1 MKLALFTIVI
11 VILYVLMSWLTL
23 RAENNKAIASKN
35 LFLASLLTICI
46 LWPIMY
52 ANLFWAFFASMLVV
66 IVALYIGHSREK
78 EYGNYIRNG
87 VLGSIWLTLPLYVY
101 LTSYS

>member
-1 MKLALFTIVI
+1 
-11 VILYVLMSWLTL
+11 
-23 RAENNKAIASKN
+23 
-35 LFLASLLTICI
+35 
-46 LWPIMY
+46 MY